1 MSKRDGFG
9 ASPLP
14 EPSIPV
20 VVGRH
25 CGIGREHRIDMPRL
39 PISIRYHVRMRKGFC
54 RPPSEIFPCTL
65 ELDVASDFCS
75 IGVKSS
81 QNGKSFPAKA
91 SPAGRHGIIALVTI
105 IELKCAR
112 SLRSGPS
119 GEEGRMDGRTSAR
132 FHFRHQPRVSPTAPP
147 LHFSWTRS
155 CAVESMRPS
164 RLLGKKGGRLG

>member
-1 MSKRDGFG
+1 MSKRDGSA

-14 EPSIPV
+14 NPSIHPR
-20 VVGRH
+20 GR
-25 CGIGREHRIDMPRL
+25 GTTLRHRKGTQDRHASPSHL
-39 PISIRYHVRMRKGFC
+39 DPMRKGFC
-54 RPPSEIFPCTL
+54 RPPSKIFPCTL

-119 GEEGRMDGRTSAR
+119 GQEGRLDGRTSAR

-147 LHFSWTRS
+147 LHFSWTRT